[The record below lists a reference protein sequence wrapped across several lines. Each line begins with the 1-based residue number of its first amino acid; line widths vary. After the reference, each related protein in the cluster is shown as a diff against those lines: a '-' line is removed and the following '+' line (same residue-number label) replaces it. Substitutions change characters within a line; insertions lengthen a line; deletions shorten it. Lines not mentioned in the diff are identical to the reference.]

1 MGGEN
6 LRFVQNF
13 KGELVGMTKERG
25 AVCEVSRRRVEAGGA
40 ERWAKSLRLTKR
52 FTSSVGIRRHL
63 PLKGKATH
71 IKKDCENSQP
81 FSFYSIIML
90 IS

>member
-13 KGELVGMTKERG
+13 KGELVGITKERG
-25 AVCEVSRRRVEAGGA
+25 AVYEVSRRRVEAGGA

-63 PLKGKATH
+63 PLKGKAKTY
-71 IKKDCENSQP
+71 NSPSTPREFHGTSQRA
-81 FSFYSIIML
+81 
-90 IS
+90 